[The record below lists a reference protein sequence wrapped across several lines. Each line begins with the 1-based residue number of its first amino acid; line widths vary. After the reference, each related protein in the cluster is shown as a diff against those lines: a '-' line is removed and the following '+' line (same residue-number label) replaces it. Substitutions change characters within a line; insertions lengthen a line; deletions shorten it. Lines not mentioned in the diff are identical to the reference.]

1 MKALLQRVNYAQ
13 VKVDAELV
21 GEIGPGILAFIGL
34 EKNDDQAV
42 ADKLLERIL
51 AYRILADKAGKMN
64 LSLRDTG
71 GGLLL
76 VSQFTLAAATDRGL
90 RPGFSAAM
98 PPAEANALYDY
109 LVGRAAQLHENCASG
124 QFAADMKVSLENDG
138 PVTFLLEMSRAGNS

>member
-1 MKALLQRVNYAQ
+1 MKALLQRVNYAE
-13 VKVDAELV
+13 VRVDGDIV
-21 GEIGPGILAFIGL
+21 GQIGPGILVFVGL
-34 EKNDDQAV
+34 EKNDNQKV

-51 AYRILADKAGKMN
+51 SYRILADEAGKMN
-64 LSLRDTG
+64 LGLKDTG

-109 LVGRAAQLHENCASG
+109 MVERASQLHPNCASG

-138 PVTFLLEMSRAGNS
+138 PVTFLLEMN